1 MSVSDSHLPVRIWP
15 AIARAVAG
23 KCPAC
28 GRGKFFRSYLHQ
40 VENCSSCGEHFGKIH
55 ADDGPAWLTIIIVG
69 HLVVPSALYAETVFR
84 WPLLMS
90 ITVWPL
96 TALALTLAVLPRAK
110 AVFIAAIWAMKAP
123 GFE

>member
-28 GRGKFFRSYLHQ
+28 GRGKFFRSYVHQ

-55 ADDGPAWLTIIIVG
+55 ADDGPAWLTIIIIG

-84 WPLLMS
+84 WSLLVS

-96 TALALTLAVLPRAK
+96 TAVALTLAVLPRAK

>member
-1 MSVSDSHLPVRIWP
+1 MSASDSHLPVRISP
-15 AIARAVAG
+15 AIARAAAL

-84 WPLLMS
+84 WPLLVS
-90 ITVWPL
+90 IAVWPL
-96 TALALTLAVLPRAK
+96 MALALTLAVLPRAK

>member
-28 GRGKFFRSYLHQ
+28 GRGKFFRRYLHQ
-40 VENCSSCGEHFGKIH
+40 MANCSSCGEHFGKIH

-69 HLVVPSALYAETVFR
+69 HLVVPSAFCRGQRRSSLR
-84 WPLLMS
+84 RS
-90 ITVWPL
+90 G
-96 TALALTLAVLPRAK
+96 R
-110 AVFIAAIWAMKAP
+110 
-123 GFE
+123 

>member
-28 GRGKFFRSYLHQ
+28 GRRKFFRSYLHQ
-40 VENCSSCGEHFGKIH
+40 VENCSPCGEHFGKNH

-84 WPLLMS
+84 WPLLVS
-90 ITVWPL
+90 IAVWPL
-96 TALALTLAVLPRAK
+96 MALALTLAVLPRAK

>member
-28 GRGKFFRSYLHQ
+28 GREKLFRSYLHQ

-55 ADDGPAWLTIIIVG
+55 ADDGPAWLTIIIIG

-84 WPLLMS
+84 WSLLVS

-96 TALALTLAVLPRAK
+96 TAVALTLAVRPYSLFLHLPVSQISLER
-110 AVFIAAIWAMKAP
+110 
-123 GFE
+123 

>member
-15 AIARAVAG
+15 AIARAAAG

-28 GRGKFFRSYLHQ
+28 GRGKIFRSYLYQ
-40 VENCSSCGEHFGKIH
+40 MQSCRYCREHFGKIH

-69 HLVVPSALYAETVFR
+69 LLVVSSASYAETAFR
-84 WPLLMS
+84 WPVLVS
-90 ITVWPL
+90 IAVWPL
-96 TALALTLAVLPRAK
+96 TALTLAVLPRAK
-110 AVFIAAIWAMKAP
+110 AVFAAIWVMNAP